1 MSMRKKCIAW
11 GGGIALAVLMCI
23 TGCKNPYNE
32 SQKSNPRQEY
42 VPIVER
48 VEEKTLSSKTSK
60 SVFHL
65 VRTVESAVQAVDQ
78 YVDVPDTAQS
88 LTGMSLED
96 IGEYLPADISTE
108 YDTVSY
114 PLFAKTDWDFDS
126 IMLYPNFR
134 IKPPYDNTRNGF
146 NEVGFYQ
153 TKKNVKI
160 SQKDIELIKWLY

>member
-1 MSMRKKCIAW
+1 MRKMC
-11 GGGIALAVLMCI
+11 GGGAAIALASLMCI
-23 TGCKNPYNE
+23 SGCKNPF
-32 SQKSNPRQEY
+32 SDSKKSDIQHAY

-78 YVDVPDTAQS
+78 YVDVPDTARS

-96 IGEYLPADISTE
+96 IGKYLPADISTE
-108 YDTVSY
+108 YYTVSY

-126 IMLYPNFR
+126 IMLDPYFR